1 MKDFGLEDGD
11 VFELVR
17 FLEAKEATVVFDDDR
32 GLVSSG

>member
-17 FLEAKEATVVFDDDR
+17 FLEAKEATVVDR